1 MEVRFFQV
9 CAGVRHMIDIFY
21 RKAFIEMNLNT
32 LEILVLIKT
41 ILLHVENVLGNTKQ
55 KTASQNS
62 LSA

>member
-1 MEVRFFQV
+1 
-9 CAGVRHMIDIFY
+9 MIDILY
-21 RKAFIEMNLNT
+21 RKAFIAMNLNT
-32 LEILVLIKT
+32 LQLLVLIKT